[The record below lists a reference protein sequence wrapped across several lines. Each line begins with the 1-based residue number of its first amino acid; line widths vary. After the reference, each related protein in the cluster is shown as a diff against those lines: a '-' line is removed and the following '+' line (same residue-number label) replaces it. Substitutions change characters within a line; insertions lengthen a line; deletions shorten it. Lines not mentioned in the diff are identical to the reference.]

1 MKVIICTEAYFP
13 LIDGGAVA
21 ERHLAHGLRDKGHE
35 VHILAPS
42 LGYSDSVEDDFG
54 TTIHRFAS
62 HPIPLVKNDH
72 RLAFLPK
79 SKIYKLLDRIKPDIL
94 HIHNPFPIGKASLK
108 YGLEKN
114 IPIIATNHWL
124 PENITTFMAKFRF
137 LNSSQF
143 LVNMNWKFIV
153 DFHNKCQFVTS
164 PTQTAVDLMLNQG
177 LVAPNRPVSN
187 GVDVNVFKP
196 GLDVSGFKKKFNL
209 PDKVTGL
216 YAGRLSGE
224 KHVDVF
230 VRAIKEISD
239 KVDAH
244 FIIGGDGR
252 ERLPLIEMA
261 NELGIADKVT
271 FPGFLDE
278 EEFPLL
284 YNSADFFVMPSICE
298 LQSITTLEA
307 MASGLPVIACNK
319 YALPELVQVD
329 KNGFLFEAEDHETL
343 SKHIETIVSSSD
355 LRQEMSKQSLDIV
368 SHHSIQSTVNDY
380 ESIYF
385 DLTNSK

>member
-1 MKVIICTEAYFP
+1 M
-13 LIDGGAVA
+13 
-21 ERHLAHGLRDKGHE
+21 
-35 VHILAPS
+35 
-42 LGYSDSVEDDFG
+42 
-54 TTIHRFAS
+54 
-62 HPIPLVKNDH
+62 
-72 RLAFLPK
+72 
-79 SKIYKLLDRIKPDIL
+79 
-94 HIHNPFPIGKASLK
+94 
-108 YGLEKN
+108 
-114 IPIIATNHWL
+114 
-124 PENITTFMAKFRF
+124 
-137 LNSSQF
+137 
-143 LVNMNWKFIV
+143 
-153 DFHNKCQFVTS
+153 
-164 PTQTAVDLMLNQG
+164 
-177 LVAPNRPVSN
+177 
-187 GVDVNVFKP
+187 
-196 GLDVSGFKKKFNL
+196 
-209 PDKVTGL
+209 

-278 EEFPLL
+278 EELPLL